1 MVHCVTLQD
10 DITLAIGNNLISEKL
25 SARVIQHIIHNRG
38 DDTISG
44 VVCKY
49 LRKAKFSKI
58 IVLFRNNLGITVTF
72 CLRLFNSSS
81 VRPIISNPNIY

>member
-25 SARVIQHIIHNRG
+25 SARVIQDIIHNRG

-49 LRKAKFSKI
+49 LRKFAKFS
-58 IVLFRNNLGITVTF
+58 RNY
-72 CLRLFNSSS
+72 SSL
-81 VRPIISNPNIY
+81 